1 MIQKTIQRII
11 ARTRNLFN
19 ARSLARDRS
28 PNVCRGRLRIIARS
42 GFQPTDP
49 LIDIATRT
57 LPAIVVT
64 DIVQKHRRHAATRIF
79 QLIGEA
85 HGFLEV
91 HDLIE
96 ASVHQQHGHLQF
108 GNHHFRKER
117 HLNAERRSNVRR
129 VESGNEL
136 VEGGRW
142 LRKRIEIKGRRAGD
156 HFLYRACPA
165 SASDSLS
172 STILLTISIRRAS
185 VSRAFLW
192 MFIRLSSWEV
202 WNGSQLPVSQ
212 TQSG

>member
-1 MIQKTIQRII
+1 MAKSCSAPRPG
-11 ARTRNLFN
+11 A
-19 ARSLARDRS
+19 DRFS
-28 PNVCRGRLRIIARS
+28 YPSRS

-49 LIDIATRT
+49 LIDIATRI
-57 LPAIVVT
+57 LPALVVT
-64 DIVQKHRRHAATRIF
+64 DIVQKHRRHVTTRIF

-91 HDLIE
+91 NVLIE

-117 HLNAERRSNVRR
+117 HSNAERRSNVRR
-129 VESGNEL
+129 IESGNEL

-165 SASDSLS
+165 SAGVSLS
-172 STILLTISIRRAS
+172 STILLTISIRRPS

-202 WNGSQLPVSQ
+202 WNGSHLPVSQ